1 MLCSRNARRRSRSED
16 HAALKVS
23 NHLGNVVVFG
33 ASGHTGRFV
42 VAELERRAINAVLVG
57 RNVEKLSRLAA
68 GHGGFEV
75 RAASIDDASSL
86 DRALAGASFVI
97 HCAGP
102 FVDTA
107 EPVINAALR
116 AHAHYMDVS
125 AEQRVTLAT
134 FERFAEARTAG
145 VVLIPS
151 MGFFGGLGD
160 LLATAAMKDWTS
172 ADEIR
177 VVVAMDS
184 WRPTRGTR
192 LTGEMNPGPRSVYS
206 NNILIPLKDPPSLQW
221 YFPLPFGMQ
230 DVVAFPLT
238 ETIVI
243 SRHLRSPEVHAFL
256 NRTALD
262 DIHNPN
268 TPAPTCVD
276 ESGSSD
282 QRFLMEAVVRKGN
295 KERRT
300 SVAGQDIYAIT
311 APLVVK
317 AAQQILNAD
326 VRTTG
331 VRAAGEIF
339 NAEQFLRA
347 LAAETP
353 SFHFDYS

>member
-1 MLCSRNARRRSRSED
+1 MPPST
-16 HAALKVS
+16 S
-23 NHLGNVVVFG
+23 NHQGNVAVFG

-68 GHGGFEV
+68 EHPGFEV
-75 RAASIDDASSL
+75 RAASMEASSL
-86 DRALAGASFVI
+86 DRALAGASLVI

-160 LLATAAMKDWTS
+160 LLATAAMGDWTS

-192 LTGEMNPGPRSVYS
+192 LTGERNPGPRSVYS
-206 NNILIPLKDPPSLQW
+206 NNILAPLKDPPPSLQW
-221 YFPLPFGMQ
+221 HFPLPFGMQ

-243 SRHLRSPEVHAFL
+243 SRHLQSPEVHAFL

-268 TPAPTCVD
+268 TPAPTPVD
-276 ESGSSD
+276 ESGRSD
-282 QRFLMEAVVRKGN
+282 QRFLMEAVVYKGD
-295 KERRT
+295 KERRA

-317 AAQQILNAD
+317 AAQRILNAD

-339 NAEQFLRA
+339 NAEQFLKA

>member
-1 MLCSRNARRRSRSED
+1 MPPSI
-16 HAALKVS
+16 S
-23 NHLGNVVVFG
+23 NDKGNVVVFG

-42 VAELERRAINAVLVG
+42 VAELERRAMKAVLVG
-57 RNVEKLSRLAA
+57 CDAEKLSRLAA
-68 GHGGFEV
+68 ERPGIKVHV
-75 RAASIDDASSL
+75 ASMDDASSL
-86 DRALAGASFVI
+86 DRALAGGSLVI

-102 FVDTA
+102 FLDTA
-107 EPVINAALR
+107 EPVIKAALR
-116 AHAHYMDVS
+116 AHAHYLDVS
-125 AEQRVTLAT
+125 AEQRVTLTT
-134 FERFAEARTAG
+134 FERFREAAHVAG
-145 VVLIPS
+145 VVIIPS

-160 LLATAAMKDWTS
+160 LVATAAMGDWIS

-184 WRPTRGTR
+184 WKPTLGTR
-192 LTGEMNPGPRSVYS
+192 LTGERNPGPRSVYS
-206 NNILIPLKDPPSLQW
+206 NNMLTPLKGQPPSLLW
-221 YFPLPFGMQ
+221 HFPSPFGMQ
-230 DVVAFPLT
+230 EVVAFPLT

-268 TPAPTCVD
+268 TPAPTSVD
-276 ESGSSD
+276 ESGRSD

-295 KERRT
+295 EERRA

-317 AAQQILNAD
+317 AAQQILHGD
-326 VRTTG
+326 VKTTG

-339 NAEQFLRA
+339 SAEQFLRE
-347 LAAETP
+347 LAAESLSLHLTYRKNKTP
-353 SFHFDYS
+353 FPI

>member
-1 MLCSRNARRRSRSED
+1 MPPSI
-16 HAALKVS
+16 S
-23 NHLGNVVVFG
+23 NHQGNVVVFG

-42 VAELERRAINAVLVG
+42 VAELKQRAMKAVLVG
-57 RNVEKLSRLAA
+57 RDVEKLSRLAA
-68 GHGGFEV
+68 EHPGVEV
-75 RAASIDDASSL
+75 RVASMDDASSL
-86 DRALAGASFVI
+86 DRALAGGSLVI

-107 EPVINAALR
+107 EPVIKAALR
-116 AHAHYMDVS
+116 AHAHYLDVS

-134 FERFAEARTAG
+134 FERFAEEARASS

-160 LLATAAMKDWTS
+160 LVATAAMGDWIS

-184 WRPTRGTR
+184 WKPTRGTR
-192 LTGEMNPGPRSVYS
+192 LTGEKNPGPRSVYS
-206 NNILIPLKDPPSLQW
+206 NNMLVPLKGSPPSLAW
-221 YFPLPFGMQ
+221 HFPSPFGMQ
-230 DVVAFPLT
+230 EVVAFPLT

-268 TPAPTCVD
+268 TPAPTSVD
-276 ESGSSD
+276 ECGRSD

-295 KERRT
+295 EERRA

-317 AAQQILNAD
+317 AAQEILHAD

-331 VRAAGEIF
+331 ARAAGEIF
-339 NAEQFLRA
+339 SAEQFLRA
-347 LAAETP
+347 LVEESP
-353 SFHFDYS
+353 SFHLSATSQVAIWAMDV